1 LARDSQNASAM
12 SLQNTSGEAHV
23 ELRTMP
29 DSLGHDEESP
39 LNSSEN
45 SAGSD
50 AANEGDGGGESS
62 VASASFNFINT
73 IVGAGVI
80 GIPYSIYQAGAL
92 YPDSTKG
99 IRLTLPLQCGFFA
112 GIILLI
118 AFGVATDYSVRLLID
133 LGVTYV
139 FSLFVLPFQ
148 LNTYC
153 SCGIVSARTAIF
165 ARRCAPPRDIH
176 IAGVICGR
184 LLAFGDSI

>member
-1 LARDSQNASAM
+1 M

-45 SAGSD
+45 SVGSD
-50 AANEGDGGGESS
+50 ATNEGNGGGESS

-92 YPDSTKG
+92 CPDSTKG
-99 IRLTLPLQCGFFA
+99 IRLTLPLA
-112 GIILLI
+112 VRILCRNNP
-118 AFGVATDYSVRLLID
+118 FDCFRRRYRL
-133 LGVTYV
+133 
-139 FSLFVLPFQ
+139 Q
-148 LNTYC
+148 R
-153 SCGIVSARTAIF
+153 SAA
-165 ARRCAPPRDIH
+165 H
-176 IAGVICGR
+176 
-184 LLAFGDSI
+184 